1 MRITNNTKLEITMQK
16 NVYRKV
22 EDFLNVWEYES
33 QMTLKMFANL
43 TDESLLQKAVP
54 EGRAMGMLAWHIVLS
69 VGEMMSKAG
78 LKPDCPAED
87 AAVPK
92 SAKEIYNTYKK
103 ASESVVSQIKSEW
116 TDATLEEE
124 DNLYGELWKKGATIH
139 ALITHQAH
147 HRGQLTVYMRIAG
160 LSVPGAY
167 GPSREEWA
175 TFGMTAPE

>member
-1 MRITNNTKLEITMQK
+1 MQK

-33 QMTLKMFANL
+33 QMTLKMFARL

-54 EGRAMGMLAWHIVLS
+54 EGRAMGTLAWHIVLS
-69 VGEMMSKAG
+69 VGEMLSKTG
-78 LKPDCPAED
+78 LTPDCPTED
-87 AAVPK
+87 APAPK
-92 SAKEIYNTYKK
+92 SAKEIYNVYEK
-103 ASESVVSQIKSEW
+103 ASTSMLQQIKSSW

-124 DNLYGELWKKGATIH
+124 DNMYGEMWKKGAT
-139 ALITHQAH
+139 LNSLVLHQAH